1 MHIRLYP
8 AHGQNM
14 PKPSARCLD
23 FPSLQTE
30 KTQLSGLCLR
40 QGATDR
46 LSVSQSN
53 LWGLSWHWRH
63 AFADADAVT
72 NAADDAEEGDK
83 DEIRMKAMVAV
94 LAVAWHQTRWKKK
107 SDAAAGPEH
116 DCHADDGVLAILH
129 KRSPLR
135 VLWSFQTPFCPKY
148 EYSTNVRMHVRIK
161 GSGSTR
167 SGLRLELETEPKA
180 HKSPTPPSIPLPCDA
195 FEKTLPNSNLS
206 QDAWAEFRSLQ
217 APESCHRSPGLTLG
231 NSWVDFQNS
240 LS

>member
-83 DEIRMKAMVAV
+83 DEIRMRAMVAV
-94 LAVAWHQTRWKKK
+94 LAVAWHQTRWKKTK
-107 SDAAAGPEH
+107 QDAAAGPEH

-148 EYSTNVRMHVRIK
+148 EYNLPRCLFEFSEAARAISADAS
-161 GSGSTR
+161 SGTTGAAILLLR
-167 SGLRLELETEPKA
+167 SCFFACLVLGRPIET
-180 HKSPTPPSIPLPCDA
+180 DA
-195 FEKTLPNSNLS
+195 
-206 QDAWAEFRSLQ
+206 
-217 APESCHRSPGLTLG
+217 GI
-231 NSWVDFQNS
+231 
-240 LS
+240 